1 MKYFSLSQQWVL
13 LLVALL
19 LLGAIYLRFYH
30 QAQPVPSEGAAKEI
44 VVEVSG
50 EVRQP
55 GIYLFKE
62 SPNLAE
68 VIQRA
73 GGLKESAP
81 LDTTSSSRILET
93 GTLLTVL
100 RGFSEKEKS
109 EGPLLEEQR
118 DGIRAEIKIRIGRMA
133 SNKLLAFSIPLD
145 LNLVSFEDLC
155 LIPGIGESL
164 AREILSYREKRKA
177 FRSVKE
183 LRQVRGVGEKKYKE
197 VEGFLAAE

>member
-1 MKYFSLSQQWVL
+1 MKYFSLSQQRVL
-13 LLVALL
+13 FLVALL
-19 LLGAIYLRFYH
+19 LLGGTYLRFYH
-30 QAQPVPSEGAAKEI
+30 QAQPVPSEDAAKEI
-44 VVEVSG
+44 VVEISG

-55 GIYLFKE
+55 GIYLFRE
-62 SPNLAE
+62 SPNLGE

-73 GGLKESAP
+73 GGLKDSAH

-93 GTLLTVL
+93 GMLLTVS
-100 RGFSEKEKS
+100 RGFSEREKS
-109 EGPLLEEQR
+109 EGPLLEEKKEE
-118 DGIRAEIKIRIGRMA
+118 IREEIKIRIGRMA
-133 SNKLLAFSIPLD
+133 ASKLLAFSIPLD

-183 LRQVRGVGEKKYKE
+183 LRQVKGIGEKKYKE
-197 VEGFLAAE
+197 VEGFLTAE